1 MTDQEQKE
9 IIAKNI
15 RRYLDLRNMQQK
27 EFAQAIGETPAVV
40 NTWCQAKS
48 MPPVRKVQKIAD
60 YFGCMLTD
68 IVDDHSNQTM
78 EEQYDEVVFKLG
90 MTDEFFQRLAITY
103 YHLSPEEKETFKEFC
118 ERFIMKE

>member
-1 MTDQEQKE
+1 MTNEEQAR

-15 RRYLDLRNMQQK
+15 RRYLDLRDMQQN
-27 EFAQAIGETPAVV
+27 EFAKAIGESPAVV
-40 NTWCQAKS
+40 NNWCQAKNVPS
-48 MPPVRKVQKIAD
+48 VRKVQKIAD
-60 YFGCMLTD
+60 FFGCLKTD
-68 IVDDHSNQTM
+68 IIDDHSNQTVT
-78 EEQYDEVVFKLG
+78 EQYDEVVFKLG

>member
-1 MTDQEQKE
+1 MTEDEQKR

-15 RRYLDLRNMQQK
+15 RRYLDLRHMQQK
-27 EFAQAIGETPAVV
+27 ELAKAIGEKPGAV
-40 NTWCQAKS
+40 NTWCMAKA
-48 MPPVRKVQKIAD
+48 MPPVSKIQKIAD
-60 YFGCMLTD
+60 YFGCLKSD
-68 IVDDHSNQTM
+68 IVDDHSNQTVT
-78 EEQYDEVVFKLG
+78 EQYDEVVFKLG